1 MQLSE
6 MHGVGRVKLFP
17 INLIYTMIYNIV
29 ILQKE
34 TLSDFQYIKW
44 VIERN
49 HRPKLGIFRCK
60 RGEDETST
68 GYCFKTLSL
77 SNVDLKKRDKN
88 EKPRTKCFL
97 SKIFNRGLS
106 QVQLIK
112 FPEANALIFKN

>member
-1 MQLSE
+1 
-6 MHGVGRVKLFP
+6 
-17 INLIYTMIYNIV
+17 MIYNIV

-44 VIERN
+44 VIERK

-106 QVQLIK
+106 QVQLIT